1 MTAGEGP
8 SRRVVLTGALAV
20 VLAGV
25 TGCTGDPAP
34 TDTGPS
40 ADRRTLAADPEPSR
54 DDGDVARV
62 VQAIAAEE
70 TLLRYCTAMERRH
83 RSSRPVLRPLI
94 TRQRAHVTTLR
105 DILIDNPAE
114 PTTVTPPV
122 PTGQRAAIRELEGLL
137 VTARDERLGDCL
149 AVSSGLL
156 ARVLASTSASHA
168 CTFASLQGQ
177 P

>member
-1 MTAGEGP
+1 MTAVEGP

-20 VLAGV
+20 ALAGV

-40 ADRRTLAADPEPSR
+40 ADRRTLAVDPEPSR
-54 DDGDVARV
+54 VDGDVARV
-62 VQAIAAEE
+62 VQAIAAEGK
-70 TLLRYCTAMERRH
+70 LLRYCTTMEKRH
-83 RSSRPVLRPLI
+83 RASRPVLRPLV
-94 TRQRAHVTTLR
+94 TRQRAHITTLR
-105 DILIDNPAE
+105 DILTDDPAE

-122 PTGQRAAIRELEGLL
+122 PIGQRAAIRELEGLL

-149 AVSSGLL
+149 AVSSGPL

-168 CTFASLQGQ
+168 CTLASLRGQ
-177 P
+177 L